1 MLAIK
6 DLSVEFMTDH
16 KVKAVDRVS
25 LNIRKGT
32 NTTIIGE
39 TGSGKSVL
47 ILSILRLLPPSAKIT
62 GKVIFENSDLFQMS
76 KKETEL
82 IRGRKISY
90 IPQGSG
96 NALNP
101 LLIIGYQVAEPM
113 IVHKMITK
121 KQAPQRSIDL
131 LKRFNLGN
139 EERRIHDYPHTLS
152 GGMKQR
158 VLVAMGISAG
168 AGLILA
174 DEPTKGLDKSRV
186 FMVVDCFQQLK
197 SETIL
202 CVTHDLDFAQ
212 VIGDYVAVMYAA
224 QIVEY
229 SKKDDFF
236 SKPLHPYSE
245 ALINSMPENGLKA
258 LKGFAPPHD
267 TYSYSGCRFFERCS
281 FKSDRCRSDPPL
293 VEFGIRQVRC
303 WKYAD

>member
-6 DLSVEFMTDH
+6 DLSVEFMSGH
-16 KVKAVDRVS
+16 NVKAVDRVS
-25 LNIRKGT
+25 LNVQKGM

-47 ILSILRLLPPSAKIT
+47 ILSILRLLPSSAKVT
-62 GKVIFENSDLFQMS
+62 GKVVFDNSDLFQMS
-76 KKETEL
+76 KKEIES

-101 LLIIGYQVAEPM
+101 LLKIGYQVAEST
-113 IVHKMITK
+113 ITHKIITK
-121 KQAPQRSIDL
+121 KQAPQKSIDL

-139 EERRIHDYPHTLS
+139 EERRINDYPHTLS

-186 FMVVDCFQQLK
+186 FMVVDCFQRLE

-212 VIGDYVAVMYAA
+212 AIGDYVAVMYAA

-229 SKKDDFF
+229 AKKDDFF

-245 ALINSMPENGLKA
+245 ALIDSMPENGLKA

-267 TYSYSGCRFFERCS
+267 TYSYSGCRFFDRCS
-281 FKSDRCRSDPPL
+281 FKSGKCCSNPPFIEL
-293 VEFGIRQVRC
+293 GVRKVRC